1 MNDASF
7 DAALDR
13 RAGRTA
19 TRWQEPTRRVVFD
32 PTVPATAR
40 AVLAAR
46 TDRLV
51 AAGLPNHA
59 RRPVWL
65 PPRRR
70 LGEEVVVGVLVL
82 AMGLVAATQN
92 LVYGATH
99 PGGGWA
105 SSAGVLAGGSAAA
118 VVVYLVAWAALVMV
132 RQTLPADRA
141 AAAYR
146 GRYVLPDQDLDAAS
160 RDLLER
166 ASVPLARLRDAAAGR
181 SGAVDRRRAV
191 AEIDWLEWDL
201 TDQLR
206 ELTVRRADR
215 AMSETLAP
223 VEREVTTRMAA
234 LDQLAAEVD
243 RRFG

>member
-1 MNDASF
+1 M
-7 DAALDR
+7 
-13 RAGRTA
+13 
-19 TRWQEPTRRVVFD
+19 VFD
-32 PTVPATAR
+32 PTVPAAAR

-51 AAGLPNHA
+51 AAGLPAQA

-70 LGEEVVVGVLVL
+70 LGEEVVVGALVL

-92 LVYGATH
+92 LLYGTTH

-105 SSAGVLAGGSAAA
+105 SSAAELAGGTVAA
-118 VVVYLVAWAALVMV
+118 VVVYLVAWATVVMV

-141 AAAYR
+141 AVTYR
-146 GRYVLPDQDLDAAS
+146 GRYLLPDQDLDAEAAA
-160 RDLLER
+160 LFER
-166 ASVPLARLRDAAAGR
+166 ASAPLARLRDAAASR
-181 SGAVDRRRAV
+181 VGAVDRRRAI
-191 AEIDWLEWDL
+191 AEIDRLEWDL

-206 ELTVRRADR
+206 ELTVQRADR
-215 AMSETLAP
+215 AAPERLAP
-223 VEREVTTRMAA
+223 LERQVTARLAL

-243 RRFG
+243 HRLG